1 MVSCFV
7 KGICVLKVGASHSG
21 VFDLGFPDKCYWPQ
35 VLKAFRTIDEGYE
48 DVFHMYNT
56 NAASIILFVIRFVTY
71 VVWGCSTC

>member
-21 VFDLGFPDKCYWPQ
+21 VFDLGLPDKCYWPQ

-48 DVFHMYNT
+48 DFDFLV
-56 NAASIILFVIRFVTY
+56 A
-71 VVWGCSTC
+71 